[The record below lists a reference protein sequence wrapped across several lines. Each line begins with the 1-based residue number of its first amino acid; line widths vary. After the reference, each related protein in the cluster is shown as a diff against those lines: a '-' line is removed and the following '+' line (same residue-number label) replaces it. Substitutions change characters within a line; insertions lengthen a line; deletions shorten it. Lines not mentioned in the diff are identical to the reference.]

1 MPEVLRPVT
10 SVPHCSHTVDE
21 IQYRLPALV
30 KLEISED
37 LVAVL
42 NGGNLM
48 QRDVEEPVDVIVAM
62 SGGHRGDDF
71 VEVQI
76 G

>member
-1 MPEVLRPVT
+1 MPKVLRSVT

-21 IQYRLPALV
+21 IQYRLLC
-30 KLEISED
+30 LITFEISEY

-42 NGGNLM
+42 DGGNLM
-48 QRDVEEPVDVIVAM
+48 QRDVEESVDVIVAM
-62 SGGHRGDDF
+62 SGGHRSDDF